1 MEYSLFQF
9 DKEDAQQDVIHHLL
23 VADGHVPFQPEEWF
37 RWRYEQNP
45 SGKAI
50 IVCANEGEK
59 VVACAVVEKVQVE
72 CDGKIHFCGCVS
84 NMVIGNN
91 VKSSEVIRGLMDVT
105 EKEAKEHGLEIIF
118 SFRDE
123 FDKLKCADAGWKYE
137 TMGVRYGIRQ
147 MKPFRSIFRLSDL
160 RKAFS
165 PNRCV
170 AYHPDGCE
178 LIHYKVLDE
187 TNGCHLHHDMLNWLM
202 SFTNKEYV
210 IIDNDNVTVI
220 AVVGHRGI
228 LKEVHLHMTIS
239 KRGNVQKRDV
249 IDTINAK
256 IHPDIISFIGDEHLL
271 SERGLIKRTSQ
282 LKYGYKALKDGLNR
296 IDEMAMAIYRWL

>member
-1 MEYSLFQF
+1 MEFSLFQF
-9 DKEDAQQDVIHHLL
+9 DKEESKQNVIRHLL
-23 VADGHVPFQPEEWF
+23 AADGHIPFQSDEWF

-59 VVACAVVEKVQVE
+59 MAACAVVEKVQVE
-72 CDGKIHFCGCVS
+72 CDGNNHFCGCVS
-84 NMVIGNN
+84 NMVVRNN
-91 VKSSEVIRGLMDVT
+91 VKSSEVIRGLMDVA
-105 EKEAKEHGLEIIF
+105 EQEAREQGLEIIF
-118 SFRDE
+118 SFGNE
-123 FDKLKCADAGWKYE
+123 FDKLKCADVEWKYE
-137 TMGVRYGIRQ
+137 TMGVGYGIRQ

-160 RKAFS
+160 RKEFS

-170 AYHPDGCE
+170 AYHPDGSE
-178 LIHYKVLDE
+178 LIHYKVPDE
-187 TNGCHLHHDMLNWLM
+187 TNVFHLHHDMLNWLM
-202 SFTNKEYV
+202 SFADKEYV

-228 LKEVHLHMTIS
+228 LKDVHLLMMVS

-249 IDTINAK
+249 IDTINVK
-256 IHPDIISFIGDEHLL
+256 VHPDIISFIGDNHLL

-282 LKYGYKALKDGLNR
+282 LKYGYKALKDGLDR